1 LPTTRRL
8 APSFL
13 PATAVLE
20 MTYRC
25 NHACLFCSCPWL
37 DPDNDFDLRPELPV
51 EAWKQAVSRLGEMG
65 CTIFAFTGGEALLKP
80 GLLELIEHTAGL
92 EVEHVETEEGE
103 LRTRLGPPKLYLL
116 SNGKL
121 MSDEVLRFCARHDV
135 HLSLSLPGMTTFGE
149 HTQGSTTTAD
159 ILGWFRRAA
168 DLGVETTAGVTV
180 TALNIDELYETL
192 AEALLAGA
200 GDILLNRFLPGGRG
214 LQHADRLSL
223 PAEDIPRMLDIAEDV
238 LQTAKRWGNVGTE
251 LPKCLFDPSRYER
264 LTVGTRCAAARDF
277 FVIDPS
283 GYIRV
288 CNHSPVR
295 LVHLDDIETLPDHP
309 EWQRFVF
316 KDYLP
321 AACAGCP
328 ISLDCDGGCRE
339 AARVVT
345 GQPNGVDPALAKK
358 APNKAYLRPALG

>member
-1 LPTTRRL
+1 VEAAASTTRRP

-37 DPDNDFDLRPELPV
+37 DPENDFDQRPELSID
-51 EAWKQAVSRLGEMG
+51 EWKQAVARLGSLG
-65 CTIFAFTGGEALLKP
+65 CTSFAFTGGEALLKP
-80 GLLELIEHTAGL
+80 GLLGLIESAAKLT
-92 EVEHVETEEGE
+92 VEHVETVDGE
-103 LRTRLGPPKLYLL
+103 LRSQFGPPKLFLL
-116 SNGKL
+116 SNGKA
-121 MSDEVLRFCARHDV
+121 MSDEVLRFCAIHNV
-135 HLSLSLPGMTTFGE
+135 HLSLSLPGLRAFPE
-149 HTQGSTTTAD
+149 LTQGGTTAAD
-159 ILGWFRRAA
+159 ILGWFRRAKE
-168 DLGVETTAGVTV
+168 LGVGTTAGVTV

-200 GDILLNRFLPGGRG
+200 DSILLNRFLPGGRG

-223 PAEDIPRMLDIAEDV
+223 APADIPRMLDIAEEV

-251 LPKCLFDPSRYER
+251 LPKCLFDASRYER
-264 LTVGTRCAAARDF
+264 LSVGSRCSAARDF
-277 FVIDPS
+277 FVVGPS
-283 GYIRV
+283 GYLRV

-295 LVHLDDIETLPDHP
+295 LVHLDHLDELPAHP

-321 AACAGCP
+321 GPCAGCP
-328 ISLDCDGGCRE
+328 TRLDCDGGCRE

-345 GQPNGVDPALAKK
+345 GRPDGMDPALA
-358 APNKAYLRPALG
+358 